1 MGFWIF
7 LTICNLMIP
16 ALMIVIG
23 KVFIKNPPK
32 TIDGIYGYRTSRSR
46 KNQDT
51 WNFAHLYCGKLWWK
65 IGWVMLPLAVI
76 GMLPVIKKNDNIV
89 GGVSAAVVM
98 VECIAMFMTIFL
110 VERAL
115 AKKFD
120 KDGNINER
128 NNSI

>member
-1 MGFWIF
+1 MGFWLF

-16 ALMIVIG
+16 VLMIVIG

-32 TIDGIYGYRTSRSR
+32 TINGIYGYRTSRSR

-51 WNFAHLYCGKLWWK
+51 WNFAHLYCGKLWQK
-65 IGWVMLPLAVI
+65 VGWVMLPLSI
-76 GMLPVIKKNDNIV
+76 LGMLPAIEKSDNIV
-89 GGVSAAVVM
+89 GELGAVVVV
-98 VECIAMFMTIFL
+98 VECIALIMTVFI

-120 KDGNINER
+120 KDGNEVF
-128 NNSI
+128 